1 MDINKLKLDVELCS
15 NSFLARK
22 INKNM
27 KAEEILKEWLIQTDQ
42 TNLKEG
48 HYFVIKEAMKEFA
61 ELKCKEL
68 LEIVAKKVKIEV
80 VPEGLNK
87 RSIDVYESYER
98 GGHGE
103 PNWCTKIS
111 VDKDSILNA
120 VDLKE
125 FIK

>member
-1 MDINKLKLDVELCS
+1 MT
-15 NSFLARK
+15 
-22 INKNM
+22 
-27 KAEEILKEWLIQTDQ
+27 AEEILKEWLIQTDQ

-68 LEIVAKKVKIEV
+68 LEIVAEKAKTKTI
-80 VPEGLNK
+80 
-87 RSIDVYESYER
+87 YESNGQPSSSFPEFEYEV
-98 GGHGE
+98 
-103 PNWCTKIS
+103 

-125 FIK
+125 FIN

>member
-1 MDINKLKLDVELCS
+1 MT
-15 NSFLARK
+15 A
-22 INKNM
+22 
-27 KAEEILKEWLIQTDQ
+27 
-42 TNLKEG
+42 
-48 HYFVIKEAMKEFA
+48 KEAIMRGNEGMDFRDVIDNLYDDVILMFMRDYT

-68 LEIVAKKVKIEV
+68 LEIVAEKVKIEV
-80 VPEGLNK
+80 APEGLNK